1 MEESGIDMGFD
12 LAAITADLEHREA
25 DLCSRLC
32 HEKQNG
38 MIRIDESDCG
48 NKQDN
53 GHRNNDD
60 DWEQALSFL
69 STPLQDI
76 MCYELKSRAPNT
88 GRYVATNLRT
98 RAKLNGVIQVKVQFV
113 S

>member
-1 MEESGIDMGFD
+1 MDESGIDMGFD

-25 DLCSRLC
+25 DLCDRLC
-32 HEKQNG
+32 QEKQNG
-38 MIRIDESDCG
+38 IIGINESDCG

-53 GHRNNDD
+53 GHRNNHD

-76 MCYELKSRAPNT
+76 MYYELKSRAPNID
-88 GRYVATNLRT
+88 RYVALNLWSRYT
-98 RAKLNGVIQVKVQFV
+98 STVIRVKVQIV

>member
-25 DLCSRLC
+25 NLCNRRC
-32 HEKQNG
+32 QDKQNG
-38 MIRIDESDCG
+38 IIGIDESCCG
-48 NKQDN
+48 NKLENED
-53 GHRNNDD
+53 RNNHNN

-76 MCYELKSRAPNT
+76 MYYELKSRAPNID
-88 GRYVATNLRT
+88 RYV
-98 RAKLNGVIQVKVQFV
+98 V
-113 S
+113 SLYV